1 MKIRIYLA
9 LIAATFAMQSC
20 DSFLDVKPKGYTIPE
35 KFEDYEKL
43 MNHVSLYRS
52 LNVYPSFITDDIL
65 LLSRKETTVS
75 WFDYEGKSDEKRNLY
90 SFQPGQIYTPGNNDG
105 IWEGAYSN
113 IFTYNAVINNV
124 MSVPGASDT
133 EKKRLRAEALVG
145 RAFEYMNLVN
155 VYAKHYDS
163 ATAATDYGVPLVL
176 SEEVSRTY
184 KRNTVAEVYEQIS
197 TDLNIATPDLSEKV
211 AHSFRP
217 NQSIGYAFLSRMYLY
232 MGKYSEALTNA
243 NEALKISHD
252 LIDYKLYT
260 TRHSTFN
267 RIILADNSD
276 ITFPNEHKNIENIYT
291 RMMNGTS
298 YLFKSVAASKDL
310 QDVYRVNLAADGK
323 DMRFELFFVTDQANF
338 GMNANA
344 APQKFVGYTTF
355 APYLELNAGF
365 TTPEIYLIAAECEA
379 RVGSIDNALGHLN
392 TLRDSRIKGNV
403 HYVNEPAM
411 TKQQA
416 LKLVIDERRREFAFS
431 GIYRLIDLK
440 RMNREAG
447 FAKTITH
454 SAEGQTWELPAND
467 PRYIMPVPLN
477 VLDYNADMPQYER

>member
-9 LIAATFAMQSC
+9 LIAATFALQGC

-43 MNHVSLYRS
+43 MNYANLYRS
-52 LNVYPSFITDDIL
+52 LDVYPSFITDDIL
-65 LLSRKETTVS
+65 LLSKNQTTVS
-75 WFDYEGKSDEKRNLY
+75 WFEYEGKSDEQRNLY
-90 SFQPGQIYTPGNNDG
+90 SFQHGQIYTPGNNDG
-105 IWEGAYSN
+105 IWEGGYSN

-124 MSVPGASDT
+124 MSSPDASDT
-133 EKKRLRAEALVG
+133 EKKRLLAEALVG
-145 RAFEYMNLVN
+145 RAFEYLNLVN
-155 VYAKHYDS
+155 VYGKHYDA

-184 KRNTVAEVYEQIS
+184 KRNTVAEVYAQIAE
-197 TDLNIATPDLSEKV
+197 DLNKATPNLSEKV

-243 NEALKISHD
+243 NEALKISNE
-252 LIDYKLYT
+252 LVDYKLYT

-276 ITFPNEHKNIENIYT
+276 VTFPNEHYNVENIYT

-310 QDVYRVNLAADGK
+310 LDVYKTNLATDGK

-338 GMNANA
+338 KMDANA
-344 APQKFVGYTTF
+344 APEKFVGYSSF

-379 RVGSIDNALGHLN
+379 RVGSIDKALGHLN
-392 TLRDSRIKGNV
+392 KLRDSRIKGNV
-403 HYVNEPAM
+403 HYTNIPAM

-431 GIYRLIDLK
+431 GIYRLVDLK
-440 RMNREAG
+440 RMNREEG

-454 SAEGQTWELPAND
+454 TAEGQTWELPAND
-467 PRYIMPVPLN
+467 SRYIMPVPLN
-477 VLDYNADMPQYER
+477 VLDYNSNMPQYER

>member
-20 DSFLDVKPKGYTIPE
+20 DSFLDVRPKGYTIPE

-43 MNHVSLYRS
+43 MNSSYLYTT
-52 LNVYPSFITDDIL
+52 LDVYPSFFTDDIL
-65 LLSRKETTVS
+65 LLSRKQTTVS
-75 WFDYEGKSDEKRNLY
+75 WFEYEGKSDEQRNLY
-90 SFQPGQIYTPGNNDG
+90 SFQHGQIYTPGNNDG
-105 IWEGAYSN
+105 IWEGSYSN

-124 MSVPGASDT
+124 MSAPDASDT
-133 EKKRLRAEALVG
+133 EKKRLRAEALIG

-155 VYAKHYDS
+155 VYAKHYDA

-176 SEEVSRTY
+176 SEKIGVAY

-197 TDLNIATPDLSEKV
+197 KDLNTATPDLSDKV

-243 NEALKISHD
+243 NEALKLSNT
-252 LIDYKLYT
+252 LVDYKLYT
-260 TRHSTFN
+260 TQHSTFG
-267 RIILADNSD
+267 RIILADNKD
-276 ITFPNEHKNIENIYT
+276 VEFPDEHYNPENIYT
-291 RMMNGTS
+291 RMLGGTS
-298 YLFKSVAASKDL
+298 YLFKSVAASKELIDAFKE
-310 QDVYRVNLAADGK
+310 NLTPDGK
-323 DMRFELFFVTDQANF
+323 DMRFELFFLTDEANF
-338 GMNANA
+338 KMDANA
-344 APQKFVGYTTF
+344 APEKFVGYTTF
-355 APYLELNAGF
+355 APYLQLNAGF

-379 RVGSIDNALGHLN
+379 RVGSIDKALGHLN

-403 HYVNEPAM
+403 HYVNQPAM

-431 GIYRLIDLK
+431 GIYRLVDLK
-440 RMNREAG
+440 RMNRETG

-477 VLDYNADMPQYER
+477 VLDYNSDMPQYER